1 MRSLLKADF
10 FSLFKSKITYVVLFI
25 CIGAP
30 LLVVLLYFGINQ
42 AANSFSGSDDFVS
55 MFKARDLMFSSFS
68 LTQNIGLIIPI
79 FTGILV
85 MADIRNG
92 TVRNK
97 IIIGKS
103 RTQIY
108 FSQLIVSVLFC
119 VSMGL
124 VSFLSTAGGS
134 LIFFKYGYTFDGAE
148 FWNFS
153 KALIVGILTYAYV
166 ATLATFI
173 ALSTKSMP
181 LTIVFTLIVVVGLS
195 LVCSLAFLVPE
206 DSNYIYIF
214 YLMPTYGTSQISSSL
229 AVLSGSSELLTNKI
243 FFFCL
248 GSLLGFSAINTALGV
263 LIFNK
268 ADLK

>member
-30 LLVVLLYFGINQ
+30 LLLVLLYYGLQQ
-42 AANSFSGSDDFVS
+42 AASSLTDGEVTS
-55 MFKARDLMFSSFS
+55 MFHARDLMFSSFS
-68 LTQNIGLIIPI
+68 VSQNVGLIIPI

-85 MADIRNG
+85 MGDIRNG
-92 TVRNK
+92 TVRSK

-103 RTQIY
+103 RTKIY
-108 FSQLIVSVLFC
+108 FSALIVSVSFC
-119 VSMGL
+119 VGMAL
-124 VSFLSTAGGS
+124 ASFLSTTGAS

-148 FWNFS
+148 LWNYS
-153 KALIVGILTYAYV
+153 KALIIGLLTFAYI

-173 ALSTKSMP
+173 ALSTKSIP

-229 AVLSGSSELLTNKI
+229 AVLSGGSELLTNKI

>member
-30 LLVVLLYFGINQ
+30 LLVVLLYYGINQ
-42 AANSFSGSDDFVS
+42 AANSLSGSDDFVS

-68 LTQNIGLIIPI
+68 VSQNVGLIIPI

-85 MADIRNG
+85 MGDIRNG
-92 TVRNK
+92 TVRSK

-103 RTQIY
+103 RTKIY
-108 FSQLIVSVLFC
+108 FSALIVSVSFC
-119 VSMGL
+119 VGMAL
-124 VSFLSTAGGS
+124 ASFLSTAGAS
-134 LIFFKYGYTFDGAE
+134 LIFFKYGYTFNGAE
-148 FWNFS
+148 LWNFS
-153 KALIVGILTYAYV
+153 KALIVGLLTFAYI

-229 AVLSGSSELLTNKI
+229 AVLSGGSELLTNKI

-263 LIFNK
+263 LVFNK